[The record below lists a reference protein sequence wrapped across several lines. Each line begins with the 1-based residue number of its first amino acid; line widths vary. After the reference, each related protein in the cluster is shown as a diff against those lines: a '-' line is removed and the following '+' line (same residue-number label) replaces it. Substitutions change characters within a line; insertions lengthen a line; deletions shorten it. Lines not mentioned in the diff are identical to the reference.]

1 MLWTELDCVRTRGV
15 KNTPDQATH
24 QSVGAS
30 HPFSSGNDIVIAL
43 PANRVTPHSSTR
55 GRRGQRSEERRAQQ
69 EYIKQNRRIT
79 RSQLAL
85 HQSVPQPAHFE
96 MNYAQH
102 NQEEIAQHSHARQ
115 FDQGGVNFH
124 NSLNN

>member
-1 MLWTELDCVRTRGV
+1 MRLFEIVFILLFGMLWTELDCVRTRGV

-79 RSQLAL
+79 RSQLV
-85 HQSVPQPAHFE
+85 SE
-96 MNYAQH
+96 
-102 NQEEIAQHSHARQ
+102 
-115 FDQGGVNFH
+115 GVF
-124 NSLNN
+124 